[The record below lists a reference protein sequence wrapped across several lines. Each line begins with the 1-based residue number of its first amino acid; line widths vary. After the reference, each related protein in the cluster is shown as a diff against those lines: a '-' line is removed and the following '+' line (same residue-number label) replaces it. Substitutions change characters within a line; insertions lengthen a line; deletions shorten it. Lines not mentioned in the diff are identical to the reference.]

1 MQLPDGPHADAL
13 LPKGPHPDAWLPKGP
28 HADAL
33 LPDAA
38 PAPTT
43 VAPAASVPSAPFPGS
58 DTPAMAQYLS
68 AKRRHPD
75 ALLFFRMGDFYEL
88 FFEDA
93 KTAADALG
101 LTLTARDRERKVPM
115 AGVPARSADVY
126 LRRLL
131 AQGFKVA
138 ICEQLTDPADAK
150 GLIERDV
157 VRVLTPG
164 TLTDDESLDPRASN
178 FLLALRPPGK
188 KERRRKAGLAWVG
201 PVHRPLPGGRPRA
214 RGGARRSRA
223 HRALRDP
230 AAGERGGHGVGRA
243 LEGRAQGRRHLRAP
257 LDRRGGGRRAGAHGA
272 LPRGHAQGLRPRAPG
287 AQRGRG
293 RRGAQYLRQTQRTSL
308 AHVSKIERHDPAGVM
323 VLERGTRRRLEL
335 VERTDGSRDAT
346 LLSVLDRT
354 RTPMG
359 GRMLRDWLLAPLT
372 DREAIQRRLDGVE
385 ELVKDAFL
393 RRDLRAALS
402 EVKDL
407 ERILARVATQRAS
420 ARDLVAM
427 GRSLEALPR
436 VLEPLQG
443 VYSRTLADLRQ
454 RLETF
459 DALAQRLASTLV
471 DDPPPVL
478 TEGGLVRP
486 GASAELDELKDLA
499 KNAKD
504 WIAAYQA
511 SEAAR
516 TGIGSLKVGY
526 NKVFGYYLEITH
538 THRDRVPPEYV
549 RKQTLTTAE
558 RYVTPEL
565 SEHEQK
571 VLRAD
576 ERAKD
581 LERRMFLEL
590 RDAVAEKIAPLQ
602 GTAAV
607 LAEID
612 TLASLAEVAA
622 ARDYVRPEI
631 LEDRTLELRDAR
643 HPVVETVLAGG
654 ERFVPNDV
662 ALDAERR
669 IALITGPNMAG
680 KSTYIRQAALLVL
693 MAQMGSFVPASKAR
707 VGLCDRV
714 FTRVGAEDDL
724 ARGQSTFMVEM
735 SEAALILHQATERS
749 LVILDEIGRGT
760 STFDGI
766 AIAWAVTEYLS
777 EVVGA
782 RTLFATHYAEVTQLA
797 EELKSV
803 FNLNVAVREWGDSIV
818 FLRRIQEGAADRSYG
833 IHVARLAGV
842 PEAVVA
848 RAKDVLATLE
858 RAQGGATAHL
868 AKRAPEP
875 LPARDLQL
883 GLFAPPPPH
892 PAVEA
897 LKALD
902 PDSLTPLQA
911 LQKLA
916 ELKRLSEA

>member
-1 MQLPDGPHADAL
+1 VIP
-13 LPKGPHPDAWLPKGP
+13 
-28 HADAL
+28 
-33 LPDAA
+33 
-38 PAPTT
+38 
-43 VAPAASVPSAPFPGS
+43 
-58 DTPAMAQYLS
+58 DTPAMVQFAA
-68 AKRRHPD
+68 AKKQHPD

-88 FFEDA
+88 FFDDA
-93 KTAADALG
+93 KTAAEALG
-101 LTLTARDRERKVPM
+101 LTLTARDKERKVPM
-115 AGVPARSADVY
+115 AGVPVRAADSY

-138 ICEQLTDPADAK
+138 ICEQLTDPAEAK

-164 TLTDDESLDPRASN
+164 TLTEDEALEPGRGN
-178 FLLALRPPGK
+178 FLLALRPPTK
-188 KERRRKAGLAWVG
+188 KERRRKAGLAWVDLSTG
-201 PVHRPLPGGRPRA
+201 RFLVADVEPEAVLDELARVAPAEVLLPESEEGTEWAA
-214 RGGARRSRA
+214 RVKAATRTAVTHVPPWTVEEQGAARVLMEHFRVASLKAFGLERLPPSVA
-223 HRALRDP
+223 
-230 AAGERGGHGVGRA
+230 AAGAA
-243 LEGRAQGRRHLRAP
+243 LE
-257 LDRRGGGRRAGAHGA
+257 
-272 LPRGHAQGLRPRAPG
+272 
-287 AQRGRG
+287 
-293 RRGAQYLRQTQRTSL
+293 YLRQTQRTSL
-308 AHVSKIERHDPAGVM
+308 GHVTKIERHDPAGVM
-323 VLERGTRRRLEL
+323 VLERGTRKRLEL
-335 VERTDGSRDAT
+335 VERADGSREAT

-354 RTPMG
+354 KTAMG
-359 GRMLRDWLLAPLT
+359 GRMLREWLLAPLA

-393 RRDLRAALS
+393 RRDLRSALG
-402 EVKDL
+402 EVRDL
-407 ERILARVATQRAS
+407 ERILGRAATQRAN
-420 ARDLVAM
+420 ARDLLAL
-427 GRSLEALPR
+427 GTSLRALPR
-436 VLEPLQG
+436 VVELLG
-443 VYSRTLADLRQ
+443 SAYSRTLADLKQ

-459 DALAQRLASTLV
+459 DALAARLVGSLV
-471 DDPPPVL
+471 DDPPHV
-478 TEGGLVRP
+478 TTDGGMIRP
-486 GASAELDELKDLA
+486 GASAELDELRDLS

-504 WIAAYQA
+504 WIARYQA

-516 TGIGSLKVGY
+516 TGIPSLKVGF
-526 NKVFGYYLEITH
+526 NKVFGYYLEITNA
-538 THRDRVPPEYV
+538 HRERVPADYV

-565 SEHEQK
+565 RDWEEK

-581 LERRMFLEL
+581 LERRLFGEL
-590 RDAVAEKIAPLQ
+590 REAVVEKTAALQ

-607 LAEID
+607 LAEVD
-612 TLASLAEVAA
+612 VLASLAEVAE
-622 ARDYVRPEI
+622 ARGYVRPEI

-643 HPVVETVLAGG
+643 HPVVETVLRDG

-662 ALDAERR
+662 VLDAERR

-693 MAQMGSFVPASKAR
+693 MAQMGSFVPAGRAR

-735 SEAALILHQATERS
+735 SEAALILNQATEKS

-797 EELKSV
+797 QELPSV

-842 PEAVVA
+842 PDAVVA
-848 RAKDVLATLE
+848 RAKDVLKTLE
-858 RAQGGATAHL
+858 GAHGPAAAKL
-868 AKRAPEP
+868 AERTSE
-875 LPARDLQL
+875 PARPQDLQL

-892 PAVEA
+892 PALEA

-902 PDSLTPLQA
+902 PDTLTPLAA
-911 LQKLA
+911 LQRLADLKKLA
-916 ELKRLSEA
+916 QSS

>member
-1 MQLPDGPHADAL
+1 MLV
-13 LPKGPHPDAWLPKGP
+13 PDAPP
-28 HADAL
+28 
-33 LPDAA
+33 P
-38 PAPTT
+38 
-43 VAPAASVPSAPFPGS
+43 PAA
-58 DTPAMAQYLS
+58 DTPAMAQYQA

-75 ALLFFRMGDFYEL
+75 ALLFFRIGDFYEL

-101 LTLTARDRERKVPM
+101 LTLTARDREKKVPM
-115 AGVPARSADVY
+115 AGVPARAADPY

-138 ICEQLTDPADAK
+138 ICEQLTDPSEAK
-150 GLIERDV
+150 GVIERDV

-164 TLTDDESLDPRASN
+164 TLTEDEALDPRASN

-188 KERRRKAGLAWVG
+188 KERRRKAGLAWVDLSTG
-201 PVHRPLPGGRPRA
+201 RFLVADVEAEAVLDEVARVAPSEILLPD
-214 RGGARRSRA
+214 S
-223 HRALRDP
+223 
-230 AAGERGGHGVGRA
+230 E
-243 LEGRAQGRRHLRAP
+243 EGRAWEPRLQALRKTAVTFVP
-257 LDRRGGGRRAGAHGA
+257 PWTVEEEGAARALMEHFRVATLKAFGLDRMPPSVAAAGAA
-272 LPRGHAQGLRPRAPG
+272 LE
-287 AQRGRG
+287 
-293 RRGAQYLRQTQRTSL
+293 YLRQTQRTSL
-308 AHVSKIERHDPAGVM
+308 GHVTRIERHDPAGVM
-323 VLERGTRRRLEL
+323 ALERGTRRRLEL
-335 VERTDGSRDAT
+335 VERADGSRDAT
-346 LLSVLDRT
+346 LLAVLDRT

-385 ELVKDAFL
+385 EMVKDAFL
-393 RRDLRAALS
+393 RRDERAALAD
-402 EVKDL
+402 VKDL
-407 ERILARVATQRAS
+407 ERILARVATQRATP
-420 ARDLVAM
+420 RDLLAL

-436 VLEPLQG
+436 VLAPLQG
-443 VYSRTLADLRQ
+443 AYSRTLSDLRQ

-459 DALAQRLASTLV
+459 DALAARLVATLV
-471 DDPPPVL
+471 DDPPHVL
-478 TEGGLVRP
+478 TEGGLVRA
-486 GASAELDELKDLA
+486 GVSAELDQLRDLA

-511 SEAAR
+511 SEAQR

-526 NKVFGYYLEITH
+526 NKVFGYYLEITNA
-538 THRDRVPPEYV
+538 HREKVPAGYV

-581 LERRMFLEL
+581 LERRLFVEL
-590 RDAVAEKIAPLQ
+590 RDAVAERTAALQ
-602 GTAAV
+602 ATAAV

-612 TLASLAEVAA
+612 VLASLAEVAA
-622 ARDYVRPEI
+622 TRDYVRPEI
-631 LEDRTLELRDAR
+631 LEDRTLELREAR
-643 HPVVETVLAGG
+643 HPVVETVLQGG
-654 ERFVPNDV
+654 ERFVPNDL

-693 MAQMGSFVPASKAR
+693 MAQMGSFVPAAKAR

-735 SEAALILHQATERS
+735 SEAALILHQASERS

-797 EELKSV
+797 QELPSV

-818 FLRRIQEGAADRSYG
+818 FLRRIQEGTADRSYG

-842 PEAVVA
+842 PDAVVA
-848 RAKDVLATLE
+848 RAKDVLTTLE
-858 RAQGGATAHL
+858 AAQGGATANL
-868 AKRAPEP
+868 AAARSRAPAAASAP
-875 LPARDLQL
+875 PRDLQL

-892 PAVEA
+892 PALEA
-897 LKALD
+897 LRALD
-902 PDSLTPLQA
+902 PNALTPLEA
-911 LQKLA
+911 LTRLA
-916 ELKRLSEA
+916 ELQRIAKDGA